1 MQCSQHVLW
10 RQASRHTSIADIT
23 PAVRNLPGKA
33 AADRR
38 FTLVVKADA
47 ILSVEEEEEVRVRAG
62 QRVL

>member
-1 MQCSQHVLW
+1 MFTTCSLA
-10 RQASRHTSIADIT
+10 ASVTPHSIADIT
-23 PAVRNLPGKA
+23 AAVRSLPGKA